1 MVINTNIQALKTSN
15 FLSIN
20 TANLAKSLSRLSSGS
35 KIVTPSDD
43 AAGLAV
49 GSRLA
54 GQIARNEVA
63 YSNVTNAISFTQT
76 QEGLLATIDKALRR
90 MADLSIFSQDSTKSL
105 SDLGLYNKEFIELQE
120 FVTKSIQQKF
130 NGINLFSNDS
140 LSLAVNE
147 DGSTYKLNAVNLTDF
162 KYQNVLNKPENFTTQ
177 LQDIGIQRDISRKT
191 ITIFVDSPDYEK
203 SAKSD
208 SLTLS
213 GLSNGNEGYG
223 ANYWNYY
230 YNDWNTKIGLNTL
243 ANDWLTKET
252 AATTARSQKSAADAA
267 TVGNSTTS
275 GTPNLSTGAGFAS
288 LSAWRTATA
297 DEVTAKE
304 GIAST
309 ALNTANSDPTAQN
322 LIDRYKYYQARTG
335 YGLGSERDLSSLNGT
350 YTILNKGIKHD
361 STGNYRHFVELDAS
375 QSTTALSG
383 PSFGLTTI
391 RSGSLAEIK
400 TGFDI
405 TTPERAQSALTRVK
419 LAIDSIAQTRASLGA
434 VQSRLTM
441 TNEQL
446 RTTNENL
453 SAATSRIKDTD
464 VAEESTSYAKLQIL
478 IQSGTSMLAQANKMP
493 QYALQLLQ

>member
-1 MVINTNIQALKTSN
+1 MVLNTNIQALKTSS
-15 FLSIN
+15 FLSVN

-49 GSRLA
+49 STRLA
-54 GQIARNEVA
+54 SQIARHEVA
-63 YSNVTNAISFTQT
+63 YSNVTNAVSFTQT

-105 SDLGLYNKEFIELQE
+105 SDLGLYSKEFGELQE
-120 FVTKSIQQKF
+120 FIAKSIEQKF
-130 NGINLFSNDS
+130 NGISLFSSDS

-147 DGSTYKLNAVNLTDF
+147 DGSIYKLGAVNLTDF
-162 KYQNVLNKPENFTTQ
+162 KYQNVLNKSEIFTSPSTMVVAT
-177 LQDIGIQRDISRKT
+177 DSTAKT
-191 ITIFVDSPDYEK
+191 ITLTVSKENYEK
-203 SAKSD
+203 AIKSD

-213 GLSNGNEGYG
+213 NLGLTNGVLGPISGGGGLSS
-223 ANYWNYY
+223 
-230 YNDWNTKIGLNTL
+230 NDS
-243 ANDWLTKET
+243 
-252 AATTARSQKSAADAA
+252 ARLQ
-267 TVGNSTTS
+267 
-275 GTPNLSTGAGFAS
+275 LM
-288 LSAWRTATA
+288 
-297 DEVTAKE
+297 
-304 GIAST
+304 
-309 ALNTANSDPTAQN
+309 
-322 LIDRYKYYQARTG
+322 
-335 YGLGSERDLSSLNGT
+335 NGT
-350 YTILNKGIKHD
+350 YTIK
-361 STGNYRHFVELDAS
+361 STTPVSTSSTVYSVTLDAS
-375 QSTTALSG
+375 GSPSSIFGSSVSLSVN
-383 PSFGLTTI
+383 LV
-391 RSGSLAEIK
+391 SGTNAEFK

-453 SAATSRIKDTD
+453 SAATSRITDTD

-478 IQSGTSMLAQANKMP
+478 IQSGTAMLAQSNKMP